1 MTDVLTPEQRSYCMS
16 QIRSK
21 DMKPEMAV
29 RSMIHRLGFRFR
41 LHQKNLPGT
50 PDIVLAKYRAVIF
63 VHGCFWHWHPD
74 PNCPIAQLPESNVE
88 YWGPKLARTRER
100 DSEHLAELSQLGW
113 RVLVIWECDL
123 RSPESLADRIC
134 SHLKLNSAAQ
144 GTHPGTAAGCIE
156 EYKQQTAA
164 ERRFIR

>member
-16 QIRSK
+16 QIRAK
-21 DMKPEMAV
+21 DMQPEMAV

-41 LHQKNLPGT
+41 LHQKNLPGN
-50 PDIVLAKYRAVIF
+50 PDIVLAKHRAAIF

-74 PNCPIAQLPESNVE
+74 PKCPIARLPESNVE

-100 DSEHLAELSQLGW
+100 DAEHLAELSRLGW

-123 RSPESLADRIC
+123 QSPESLVNRIC
-134 SHLKLNSAAQ
+134 SHLKLDRAAQ
-144 GTHPGTAAGCIE
+144 GTDPGTEAGRQDAN
-156 EYKQQTAA
+156 QQITDVSRGANS
-164 ERRFIR
+164 